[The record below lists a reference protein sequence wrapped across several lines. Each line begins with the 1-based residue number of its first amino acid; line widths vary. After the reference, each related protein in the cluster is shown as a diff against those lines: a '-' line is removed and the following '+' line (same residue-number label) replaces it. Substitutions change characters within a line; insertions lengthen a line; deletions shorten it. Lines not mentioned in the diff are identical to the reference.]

1 MIDFYI
7 GFCLTKLGEWVGA
20 IYQREGNWRRAG
32 VAKLRLKELL
42 SFGADYTRIRIVML
56 RGQSDIPSKL
66 SPLDYI
72 QVNTS
77 VGTI

>member
-1 MIDFYI
+1 M
-7 GFCLTKLGEWVGA
+7 GWCHLPEGGKLEKGRG
-20 IYQREGNWRRAG
+20 GKGAG